1 MVEATNTQTENAN
14 VEERVREREE
24 GDVVREEGPER
35 GTGPHPE
42 TEQGG
47 TEPSDIES
55 SLLPSSQEE
64 LRMKRLQHLKQ

>member
-1 MVEATNTQTENAN
+1 MVEATNTQAN
-14 VEERVREREE
+14 VPTIKERVRE
-24 GDVVREEGPER
+24 REEGPER